1 MYLQIKII
9 HTFVPTNKDM
19 INQIIQSKDSINIE
33 KRTVLNVFFTYHE
46 IYAAL
51 SELTRK
57 HDLTLEQFNVLRIL
71 RGQKMKAVNMGVIQE
86 RMVAK
91 SSNSTRIVDKLVEKK
106 LVERKICE
114 ANKRKMEITITQ
126 IGLEK
131 LTNIDPEIEEMEK
144 QLSKN
149 LSLGELL
156 HLNELLTKYRTIKND
171 CI

>member
-1 MYLQIKII
+1 MYQQIK
-9 HTFVPTNKDM
+9 KM
-19 INQIIQSKDSINIE
+19 INEIVQGKDVINIE
-33 KRTVLNVFFTYHE
+33 KRTVLNVFFTYYE
-46 IYAAL
+46 IYATL
-51 SELTRK
+51 SELTK
-57 HDLTLEQFNVLRIL
+57 KYEITLEQFNVLRIL
-71 RGQKMKAVNMGVIQE
+71 RGQKKQPINMGEIQE

-106 LVERKICE
+106 LVDRRICPN
-114 ANKRKMEITITQ
+114 NKRKMEIVITNQ
-126 IGLEK
+126 GLEK
-131 LTNIDPEIEEMEK
+131 LSKIDPEIEEMEK

>member
-1 MYLQIKII
+1 MYQQIK
-9 HTFVPTNKDM
+9 KM
-19 INQIIQSKDSINIE
+19 ISEIVQGKEVINIE
-33 KRTVLNVFFTYHE
+33 KRTVLNVFFTYYE

-51 SELTRK
+51 SELTKK
-57 HDLTLEQFNVLRIL
+57 HEITLEQFNVLRIL
-71 RGQKMKAVNMGVIQE
+71 RGQKKQPINMGEIQE
-86 RMVAK
+86 RMVAR

-106 LVERKICE
+106 LVDRRICPN
-114 ANKRKMEITITQ
+114 NKRKMEIVITNQ
-126 IGLEK
+126 GLEK
-131 LTNIDPEIEEMEK
+131 LSKIDPEIEEMEK

>member
-1 MYLQIKII
+1 LYQQIK
-9 HTFVPTNKDM
+9 KM
-19 INQIIQSKDSINIE
+19 INEIVQGKDVINIE
-33 KRTVLNVFFTYHE
+33 KRTVLNVFFTYYE
-46 IYAAL
+46 IYATL
-51 SELTRK
+51 SELTK
-57 HDLTLEQFNVLRIL
+57 KYEITLEQFNVLRIL
-71 RGQKMKAVNMGVIQE
+71 RGQKKQPINMGEIQE

-106 LVERKICE
+106 LVDRRICPN
-114 ANKRKMEITITQ
+114 NKRKMEIVITNQ
-126 IGLEK
+126 GLEK
-131 LTNIDPEIEEMEK
+131 LSKIDPEIEEMEK

>member
-1 MYLQIKII
+1 
-9 HTFVPTNKDM
+9 M
-19 INQIIQSKDSINIE
+19 ISEIVQGKEVINIE
-33 KRTVLNVFFTYHE
+33 KRTVLNVFFTYYE

-51 SELTRK
+51 SELTKK
-57 HDLTLEQFNVLRIL
+57 HEITLEQFNVLRIL
-71 RGQKMKAVNMGVIQE
+71 RGQKKQPINMGEIQE
-86 RMVAK
+86 RMVAR

-106 LVERKICE
+106 LVDRRICPN
-114 ANKRKMEITITQ
+114 NKRKMEIVITNQ
-126 IGLEK
+126 GLEK
-131 LTNIDPEIEEMEK
+131 LSKIDPEIEEMEK